1 MSVVEGNDLAFNS
14 FGGELNCLYYYFLNK
29 ATQNDSSYL
38 GFVSTIQSVSY
49 NPFIEMKDLSLVK
62 SKFNTEKYGTPM
74 GVSTTPYVYRITDNQ
89 DITKTLY
96 SADANLNVSSKE
108 PIINYY
114 PYSYYM
120 LYDGFNQPLI
130 IKPQYLKN
138 KKVEIKVRTN
148 VNQNSKYILYANS
161 YKGDYTG
168 ALEGIVNDVPLLV
181 PVTSSAYS
189 QFWATSSAQF
199 NQNFLNTSIENQTS
213 YNHNSQNMELQ
224 YSQSLANNTLGVGN
238 NALSGIANAL
248 TLNFKG
254 AISNIGGIGNN
265 IISTYYAR
273 KAYNLSENQAY
284 EIKANSDYYNEANK
298 MATLKDY
305 KKSPRAVMSLGSD
318 VGFAKMKNG
327 NSIKLYSVSLEMDVI
342 RKLEKFYH
350 KYGYPLNKYVDN
362 FKIGHIRENFN
373 FVKMGYCDVFGEK
386 IPKDDLE
393 IIKTVFETGI
403 TFWNV
408 ENDIRIGDYSVTNNE
423 RS

>member
-1 MSVVEGNDLAFNS
+1 MSVVDGNDLAFNS

-29 ATQNDSSYL
+29 ETQNDSSYL

-49 NPFIEMKDLSLVK
+49 NPFIEMDDLSLVK
-62 SKFNTEKYGTPM
+62 SRFNTDKYGSPM
-74 GVSTTPYVYRITDNQ
+74 GVSTTPYVYRISDNQ
-89 DITKTLY
+89 EITKTLY
-96 SADANLNVSSKE
+96 SADVNLNVSSKE
-108 PIINYY
+108 PILNYY

-181 PVTSSAYS
+181 PVTSSAFS

-213 YNHNSQNMELQ
+213 YTHNTQNLELQ
-224 YSQSLANNTLGVGN
+224 YKQSQVNNGVSAVTNAIGTIASLVTL
-238 NALSGIANAL
+238 NAGGLASGIGGMINNGVNAY
-248 TLNFKG
+248 FAGKG
-254 AISNIGGIGNN
+254 
-265 IISTYYAR
+265 YD
-273 KAYNLSENQAY
+273 LSKNQAD
-284 EIKANSDYYNEANK
+284 EIKANSDYFNEANK
-298 MATLKDY
+298 MAALKDY

-318 VGFAKMKNG
+318 VGFSKMKNG
-327 NSIKLYSVSLEMDVI
+327 NSIKLYSITLETSVI
-342 RKLEKFYH
+342 QKLENFYH

-362 FKIGHIRENFN
+362 FQYGTIRENFN
-373 FVKMGYCDVFGEK
+373 FVKMGYCDVFGAK
-386 IPKDDLE
+386 IPKDDLD
-393 IIKTVFETGI
+393 IIKTVFESGI

-408 ENDIRIGDYSVTNNE
+408 ESGVRIGDYSVTNNE

>member
-29 ATQNDSSYL
+29 ETQSDSSYL

-49 NPFIEMKDLSLVK
+49 NPFIEMNDLSLVK
-62 SKFNTEKYGTPM
+62 SKFNTGKYGTPM
-74 GVSTTPYVYRITDNQ
+74 GVSTTPYVYRITDNAE
-89 DITKTLY
+89 ITKTLY

-108 PIINYY
+108 PILNYY
-114 PYSYYM
+114 PYSYYL

-213 YNHNSQNMELQ
+213 YSHNTQNLEMQYKQSQ
-224 YSQSLANNTLGVGN
+224 VGN
-238 NALSGIANAL
+238 GISAVTNAVGAIASIA
-248 TLNFKG
+248 TLNLGGFANG
-254 AISNIGGIGNN
+254 IGGMVNTGVN
-265 IISTYYAR
+265 
-273 KAYNLSENQAY
+273 AYFANKGYDLSKNQAE

-318 VGFAKMKNG
+318 IAFSKMKNL
-327 NSIKLYSVSLEMDVI
+327 NSIRLYNVSLEMDVI

-362 FKIGHIRENFN
+362 FKIGNIRENFN
-373 FVKMGYCDVFGEK
+373 FVKMGYCDVFGAK
-386 IPKDDLE
+386 IPKDDLD

-408 ENDIRIGDYSVTNNE
+408 ENGIRIGDYSVTNNE

>member
-49 NPFIEMKDLSLVK
+49 NPFIEMKDLSIVK
-62 SKFNTEKYGTPM
+62 SKFNTGKYGTPM
-74 GVSTTPYVYRITDNQ
+74 GVSTTPYVYRITDNAE
-89 DITKTLY
+89 ITKTLY

-108 PIINYY
+108 PILNYY

-199 NQNFLNTSIENQTS
+199 NQNFYNTSIENQTS

-284 EIKANSDYYNEANK
+284 EIKVNSDYFNEANK

-318 VGFAKMKNG
+318 VGFSKMKNG
-327 NSIKLYSVSLEMDVI
+327 NSVKLYSVSLEMDVI

-362 FKIGHIRENFN
+362 FKIGNIRENFN

-393 IIKTVFETGI
+393 IIKTIFETGV

-408 ENDIRIGDYSVTNNE
+408 ENGIRIGDYSVTNNE